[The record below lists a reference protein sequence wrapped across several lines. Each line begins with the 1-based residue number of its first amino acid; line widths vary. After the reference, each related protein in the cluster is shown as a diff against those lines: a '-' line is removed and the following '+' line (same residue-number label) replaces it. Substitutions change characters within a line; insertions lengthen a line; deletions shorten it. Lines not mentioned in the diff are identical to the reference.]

1 MVVDVSVAVK
11 VLGAVAVIVFVSAFI
26 VLRILV
32 SVGVVIM
39 AVGIPVSVGVVI
51 MTVDVLVVL

>member
-11 VLGAVAVIVFVSAFI
+11 VLGAAAVIVFVSAFI
-26 VLRILV
+26 GLRIL
-32 SVGVVIM
+32 
-39 AVGIPVSVGVVI
+39 VSVGVVI